1 MTLWNPVENKNLNK
15 QKKINNLNLIQ
26 LKLYF
31 LTFNN
36 FNNTVNKN
44 YLPVIHVTKKFEF
57 MVYKFWEIVLLT
69 LVDW

>member
-44 YLPVIHVTKKFEF
+44 YLPVIHLTKKSEF
-57 MVYKFWEIVLLT
+57 MVDIFWEIVHLT